1 MIEKTLAKHSEIYDS
16 RWVQFMDTLN
26 STASCAGLSEYR
38 TYSRIWEYP
47 WFWFRIQ
54 ELGRNNLHVLD
65 TGSERSPFP
74 WYLATQGYNV
84 TVSDVTEAYWGDWKK
99 ASRML
104 GVKPR
109 LRILDSQDLDL
120 RTESVDVYES
130 ISILEHIPDKAKA
143 LSEAAR
149 VLRRGGLLLLT
160 FDICESDL
168 GMTFPD
174 WNGRAVSMREFDELF
189 SNSPWFEPG
198 LANLKWNVE
207 NIPDYLAWHRGTA
220 AHHNY
225 VTGAIAIRR
234 NQAAWAGTGRKGR
247 TVEVAA
253 ACRTLAPALRWQIQ
267 DFGARMKGH
276 LPSPIR
282 SALRAGKSWFKPAR

>member
-16 RWVQFMDTLN
+16 RWVQFMETLN
-26 STASCAGLSEYR
+26 ATANRAGLSEYR
-38 TYSRIWEYP
+38 SYSRIWEYP
-47 WFWFRIQ
+47 WLWFRIQ
-54 ELGRNNLHVLD
+54 ELAKKDLHILD

-74 WYLATQGYNV
+74 WYLATQGFNV
-84 TVSDVTEAYWGDWKK
+84 TVSDVTEEYWDVWKN
-99 ASRML
+99 ASRRL
-104 GVKPR
+104 GVAPR
-109 LRILDSQDLDL
+109 MRILDSQDLDL
-120 RTESVDVYES
+120 RTESMDVYES

-160 FDICESDL
+160 FDICESDM

-189 SNSPWFEPG
+189 TNSPWFEPG
-198 LANLKWNVE
+198 LAELNWHVE

-234 NQAAWAGTGRKGR
+234 NQAPWVGPERKGR
-247 TVEVAA
+247 NAEVAGA
-253 ACRTLAPALRWQIQ
+253 WRTLAPALRWNIK
-267 DFGARMKGH
+267 DFGARIKTH
-276 LPSPIR
+276 LPPPVR
-282 SALRAGKSWFKPAR
+282 SALRTGKSWFKPAR